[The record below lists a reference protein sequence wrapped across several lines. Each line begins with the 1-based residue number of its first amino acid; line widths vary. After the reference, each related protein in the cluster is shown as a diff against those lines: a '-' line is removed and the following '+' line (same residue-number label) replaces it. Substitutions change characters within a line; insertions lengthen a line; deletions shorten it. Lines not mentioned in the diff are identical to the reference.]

1 MFWWLQKPEPK
12 PPKLPPPP
20 PPARVPSEPPPPP
33 LAILSALGDIFMC
46 GDTRKPRN
54 EMMWGIARDEVKW
67 GMAGSPYG
75 EAQIAV
81 QVPLAVPNKV
91 DPRSSEALTI
101 ARQGLAL
108 NDNGDFR
115 NALLSFYHAMRLDC
129 SKPNYF
135 ISAGN
140 MHLKL
145 HEFEDALLMYERAQ
159 KLPLSP
165 YQTAML
171 NEKMELATNALR
183 IRPSATAEAVANIF
197 ATPAPN
203 SGPVAT
209 LARSPQS
216 PRGTPL
222 LPPLL
227 NATPVELSEKGDENL
242 EEHLNEEDHEANS
255 MEQRLQR
262 LRERQANEVGFK
274 VMVSSHAK
282 GGPVRRR
289 TSTSPEPVN
298 TTKRTTEVAAPSTD
312 SPRGARAR

>member
-1 MFWWLQKPEPK
+1 MFRWLQKPEPN
-12 PPKLPPPP
+12 PPKPPPP
-20 PPARVPSEPPPPP
+20 PPPRAFSEPPPPP
-33 LAILSALGDIFMC
+33 LAFLNALGDIFMC

-54 EMMWGIARDEVKW
+54 EVKWGMARDEVKR

-75 EAQIAV
+75 DAQIAV
-81 QVPLAVPNKV
+81 QVPRVAPNKV

-108 NDNGDFR
+108 NDKGDFR

-171 NEKMELATNALR
+171 NKKVELASNALR
-183 IRPSATAEAVANIF
+183 IRPSAIAEAVAKIIP
-197 ATPAPN
+197 TPAPN

-222 LPPLL
+222 PPLL
-227 NATPVELSEKGDENL
+227 SATPVELSEKGDENL
-242 EEHLNEEDHEANS
+242 EEHLNEEDHEASS
-255 MEQRLQR
+255 MVQRLQR

-274 VMVSSHAK
+274 VMVSPHAK

-289 TSTSPEPVN
+289 TSTSPEPA
-298 TTKRTTEVAAPSTD
+298 TSTKRTTEAAAPSAD